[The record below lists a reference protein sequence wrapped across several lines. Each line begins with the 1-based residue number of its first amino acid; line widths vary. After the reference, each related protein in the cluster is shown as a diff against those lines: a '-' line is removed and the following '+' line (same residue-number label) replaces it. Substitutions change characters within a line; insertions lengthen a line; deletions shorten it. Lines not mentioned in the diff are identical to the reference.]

1 MYTKKIIT
9 NFKKVKRSAATRKKY
24 KRGTRS
30 QQERGVRK
38 RLDTRLLPNRPVMT
52 HPASWTAA
60 IQPPSVLEGAGSTT
74 PHQTRVAITE

>member
-9 NFKKVKRSAATRKKY
+9 NFKKVKRSAATRKRY

-38 RLDTRLLPNRPVMT
+38 RSERKVVLINSLARNMQMCEHVM
-52 HPASWTAA
+52 AK
-60 IQPPSVLEGAGSTT
+60 
-74 PHQTRVAITE
+74 RR